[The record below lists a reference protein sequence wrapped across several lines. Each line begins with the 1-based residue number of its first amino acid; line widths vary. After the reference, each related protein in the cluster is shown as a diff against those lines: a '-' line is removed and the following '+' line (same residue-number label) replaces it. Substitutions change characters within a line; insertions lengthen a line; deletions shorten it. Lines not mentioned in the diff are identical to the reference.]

1 MFKLTELFKKT
12 TEIEVAQ
19 DEIVTEVVPGDC
31 VVESGDI
38 GIFIVETLSPYYHE
52 ERFGILRCYVVFVS
66 PDGTQTAA
74 DWVLRGDMKLVK
86 KGVGTID
93 ALPL

>member
-1 MFKLTELFKKT
+1 MLPFSGIFKKT
-12 TEIEVAQ
+12 IE
-19 DEIVTEVVPGDC
+19 PGDC
-31 VVESGDI
+31 VTESGDV
-38 GIFIVETLSPYYHE
+38 GVFIREAVSPYYCE
-52 ERFGILRCYVVFVS
+52 ERAGIKRCYVVFVS

>member
-1 MFKLTELFKKT
+1 MLPFSGIFKKT
-12 TEIEVAQ
+12 IE
-19 DEIVTEVVPGDC
+19 PGDC
-31 VVESGDI
+31 VTESGDI
-38 GIFIVETLSPYYHE
+38 GVFIIEALSPYYHE
-52 ERFGILRCYVVFVS
+52 ERFGILRCYVVFVYVS
-66 PDGTQTAA
+66 ADGETETAA